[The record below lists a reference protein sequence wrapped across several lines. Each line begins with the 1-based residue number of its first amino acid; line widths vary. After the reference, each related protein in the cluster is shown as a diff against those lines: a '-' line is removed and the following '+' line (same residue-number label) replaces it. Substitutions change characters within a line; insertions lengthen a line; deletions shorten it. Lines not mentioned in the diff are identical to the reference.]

1 MKECRMI
8 QVVGARGTIRD
19 VTNFLARVREF
30 SQHFHCV
37 IQVFDA
43 TVIYGAEHLDSAVT
57 HALRAM
63 KRKTNTTNSLEMEIL
78 LYASGERQ
86 LKLAIPKMGVKQGKG
101 TIVVVFFHEIE
112 KNSGGVSD
120 RAIDDMLHSLSF
132 VRDDSVV
139 MGNED
144 TLRNF
149 GITDEEF
156 KTVTKAKYGHLIL
169 EKIALVD
176 IIK

>member
-1 MKECRMI
+1 MI
-8 QVVGARGTIRD
+8 QVVGARGTIKD
-19 VTNFLARVREF
+19 IDSFLTQVRGF
-30 SQHFHCV
+30 SQTFHCV

-43 TVIYGAEHLDSAVT
+43 TLIYGEEHLVSAVT

-63 KRKTNTTNSLEMEIL
+63 KRKTNTTNSLEMEIM

-101 TIVVVFFHEIE
+101 SIAVVFVHETE
-112 KNSGGVSD
+112 KTSGGVSD
-120 RAIDDMLHSLSF
+120 QTIDTMLHSLSF
-132 VRDDSVV
+132 IRDDSVL
-139 MGNED
+139 MGNMD
-144 TLRNF
+144 TLKNF
-149 GITDEEF
+149 GITDKEF
-156 KTVTKAKYGHLIL
+156 RTVKKEKYGHLIL

>member
-1 MKECRMI
+1 MI
-8 QVVGARGTIRD
+8 QVVGARGAIKNID
-19 VTNFLARVREF
+19 SFLTRVRGF
-30 SQHFHCV
+30 SQTFHCV

-43 TVIYGAEHLDSAVT
+43 TLIYGGEHLVSAVT

-63 KRKTNTTNSLEMEIL
+63 KRKTNTTNSLEMEIM

-101 TIVVVFFHEIE
+101 SIAVVFVHETD
-112 KNSGGVSD
+112 KTSGGVSGHV
-120 RAIDDMLHSLSF
+120 IDAMLHSLSF
-132 VRDDSVV
+132 VRDDSVL
-139 MGNED
+139 MGNMD

-149 GITDEEF
+149 GITDKEF
-156 KTVTKAKYGHLIL
+156 RTVTKAKYGHLVL